1 MRIKKK
7 EKHTRGI
14 TLIALV
20 ITIIVL
26 LILAGVSIATLTGEN
41 GILTQAQNAK
51 NETEEAE
58 AQEKE
63 ELKNQNSLIEN
74 IVNGNFSN
82 QNAENNLIIKSQEQD
97 GAFFIAIA
105 ITNISQELVDNYKSE
120 ILNKTPE
127 EKEEILIDLF
137 KKSMKGM
144 LEFITGKEINTEK
157 ELVDAVA
164 KMNGD
169 TEVEFNTIKD
179 YFIYLANKPNE
190 EGEKTT
196 YEEYIEEQLSFLLN
210 MGTGVVDVTIEN
222 EKGEK
227 IYCAY
232 TVYDSE
238 QKIIAL
244 MALANKVGK
253 YKVTAKIANTD
264 TVLTGETEIQKEYE
278 IEIIASASAYL
289 LDKEK
294 TERDTIKAAY
304 VYINNEKKDVSSYIK
319 KDMAGDDYLDYIS
332 LYYDGVTNMEVPFDI
347 ELISKYDT
355 SARITITEPPVH

>member
-1 MRIKKK
+1 MKRKKR

-74 IVNGNFSN
+74 IVNGNFLN

-127 EKEEILIDLF
+127 EKEKILIDLF
-137 KKSMKGM
+137 QNSMKGM

-196 YEEYIEEQLSFLLN
+196 YEDYIEKQLSFLLD
-210 MGTGVVDVTIEN
+210 MGTGTVDVTIED

-232 TVYDSE
+232 TLYDSE
-238 QKIIAL
+238 QKIIGSI
-244 MALANKVGK
+244 ALADKVGK

-264 TVLTGETEIQKEYE
+264 TVLTGEIEIQKEYE
-278 IEIIASASAYL
+278 IEIIGNSSAYL

-294 TERDTIKAAY
+294 TERDTIKEAY
-304 VYINNEKKDVSSYIK
+304 VYINNEKKDVSSYLK
-319 KDMAGDDYLDYIS
+319 KDMANDDYLDYIS
-332 LYYDGVTNMEVPFDI
+332 LFYDGVTNMEVPFDI

-355 SARITITEPPVH
+355 SARITITEPPVR